1 MLMLIMWHNKLSENE
16 NEPVEEH
23 IPPHRDCKTKMPRH

>member
-16 NEPVEEH
+16 NQPVEEH
-23 IPPHRDCKTKMPRH
+23 IPPHRDCKAKMPRH